1 MRGKKTSKKNVRGET
16 KGKKITVNSY
26 YVDAQ
31 CEHISVYMKY
41 KIYESQKQ

>member
-1 MRGKKTSKKNVRGET
+1 MRGKRHRKKTLEEKQRE
-16 KGKKITVNSY
+16 KIIANSY